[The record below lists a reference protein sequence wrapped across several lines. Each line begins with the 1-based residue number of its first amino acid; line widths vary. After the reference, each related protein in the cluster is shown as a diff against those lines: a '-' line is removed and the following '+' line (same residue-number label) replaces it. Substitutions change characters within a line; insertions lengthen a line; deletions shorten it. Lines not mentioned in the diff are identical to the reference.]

1 VTFWRC
7 LLTVAEKLVHSR
19 VTDQKPKNSFYCSKI
34 MTADAWKMILRSSK
48 AQFIALSESGKLR
61 KSSTGIEPYLNH
73 GVRVQLDINKLQ
85 KVHRKVVFTT

>member
-1 VTFWRC
+1 
-7 LLTVAEKLVHSR
+7 
-19 VTDQKPKNSFYCSKI
+19 

-85 KVHRKVVFTT
+85 KVHRQVKSAYKQYTSITKPLYLFDNQAETAKTNDG